1 MMEELFNLIDT
12 MTSEQELFC
21 IQKDIETGEEIKA
34 VFELGK
40 LEMKEYLASLEG
52 FEFIDCKLRD
62 IGEVEDDSS
71 DMV

>member
-1 MMEELFNLIDT
+1 MEELFNLIDT

-21 IQKDIETGEEIKA
+21 IQKNIETGEEMNA

-40 LEMKEYLASLEG
+40 LEMKEYLSSLEG
-52 FEFIDCKLRD
+52 FEFIDCKLRT
-62 IGEVEDDSS
+62 IGEVENESS

>member
-1 MMEELFNLIDT
+1 MEELFNLIDT